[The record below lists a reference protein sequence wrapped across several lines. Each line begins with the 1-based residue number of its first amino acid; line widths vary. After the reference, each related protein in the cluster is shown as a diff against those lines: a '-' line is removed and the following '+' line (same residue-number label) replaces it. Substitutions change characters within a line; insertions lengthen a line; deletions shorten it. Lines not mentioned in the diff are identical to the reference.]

1 MTVFLTILGALF
13 VVYSF
18 FQVVLFIVGL
28 GEKHSFMF
36 ENMYYENEDG
46 FLELEPFGLGFL
58 SFFPGYV
65 LTVKLKEKG
74 YIREWAGKHA
84 EKSKYSNKFA
94 SDALRKVYDEAFKES
109 RKQYIVSKAKKD
121 VRDSRRPKVFNSS
134 FENAL
139 YQDAYL
145 KAITN
150 DESVENT
157 VQRRFDALYEDE
169 VLQPVSND
177 VFRQVIRKSA

>member
-1 MTVFLTILGALF
+1 MTVFLIILGILF
-13 VVYSF
+13 VIYSVFQIIF
-18 FQVVLFIVGL
+18 FFMGL
-28 GEKHSFMF
+28 YEKNKFMF

-46 FLELEPFGLGFL
+46 FLELASFGLGFL
-58 SFFPGYV
+58 VACLGY
-65 LTVKLKEKG
+65 TFSVKLKEKS
-74 YIREWAGKHA
+74 YIKEWAGKDA
-84 EKSKYSNKFA
+84 EKIKYSNKFA
-94 SDALRKVYDEAFKES
+94 NEDLRTVYDDAFKES
-109 RKQYIVSKAKKD
+109 RKKHIVSKAKSD
-121 VRDSRRPKVFNSS
+121 ARYSRRPKVFDSS

-169 VLQPVSND
+169 VLQPVSQED
-177 VFRQVIRKSA
+177 FLKIVKKSA